1 MYDTYFYDTKYVTW
15 TEKQDL
21 MCFIKKIAM
30 LDYEIIAC
38 TIEKSDT
45 DPYLPYCFILK
56 NDKETIVIS
65 RGSYTGGDYK
75 TDFDMEVI
83 YDVYDEN
90 TVFGFHKGFYT

>member
-1 MYDTYFYDTKYVTW
+1 MYDTYFYNTKYVTW

-21 MCFIKKIAM
+21 LLFINKIAK
-30 LDYEIIAC
+30 LDYDIVAF

-45 DPYLPYCFILK
+45 KPYLPYCFILK

-65 RGSYTGGDYK
+65 RGSYTGGDYN

-83 YDVYDEN
+83 YDEFD
-90 TVFGFHKGFYT
+90 G